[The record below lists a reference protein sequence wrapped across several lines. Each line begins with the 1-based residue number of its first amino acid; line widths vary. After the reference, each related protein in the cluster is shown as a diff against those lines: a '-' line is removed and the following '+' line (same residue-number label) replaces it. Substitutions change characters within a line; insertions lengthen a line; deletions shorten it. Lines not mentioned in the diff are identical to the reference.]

1 MRTSVKLVPAVLAM
15 LALSACGDSSGYP
28 SLSRRDVERNQAE
41 PTPTPPPAPIPE
53 SPDLAPR
60 LARLVEQA
68 RAAHEKFAA
77 ARPRAE
83 QLVSGA
89 GGAAMASESWS
100 VASIAL
106 AELESSRSEAMVAL
120 ADLDQL
126 YAARRIEG
134 GDGATI
140 AAARDR
146 VMAWIGEEDRV
157 LAALRGRLGGS
168 DK

>member
-1 MRTSVKLVPAVLAM
+1 MKSCVKFVSATLAM

-28 SLSRRDVERNQAE
+28 SLARRDVEKQAE
-41 PTPTPPPAPIPE
+41 APPPPPPTATVPD

-68 RAAHEKFAA
+68 RTAHEKFVS

-83 QLVSGA
+83 QLAAAASGS
-89 GGAAMASESWS
+89 AMASESWS
-100 VASIAL
+100 VASVAL

-120 ADLDQL
+120 ADLDEL
-126 YAARRIEG
+126 YAARRVEG
-134 GDGATI
+134 RDGASI
-140 AAARDR
+140 AAAREQ

-157 LAALRGRLGGS
+157 LAALRGRLGG
-168 DK
+168 

>member
-1 MRTSVKLVPAVLAM
+1 MKPCVKLVPAIMAM

-28 SLSRRDVERNQAE
+28 SLSRRDVEKNQTE
-41 PTPTPPPAPIPE
+41 PSSTPPPAAAPD

-68 RAAHEKFAA
+68 RAAHEKFVAGRA
-77 ARPRAE
+77 RAE

-89 GGAAMASESWS
+89 SSAAMASEGWS
-100 VASIAL
+100 EASVAL
-106 AELESSRSEAMVAL
+106 AELESSRSDAMVAL

-134 GDGATI
+134 GDGTAIAT
-140 AAARDR
+140 ARDQ
-146 VMAWIGEEDRV
+146 VMAWIGDEDQV
-157 LAALRGRLGGS
+157 LAALRGRLGG
-168 DK
+168 

>member
-1 MRTSVKLVPAVLAM
+1 MKSCVKPVPAMLAM

-28 SLSRRDVERNQAE
+28 SLSRRDVEKQAE
-41 PTPTPPPAPIPE
+41 APPAPPPPASVPE
-53 SPDLAPR
+53 SPDLSPR

-68 RAAHEKFAA
+68 RTAHEKFASV
-77 ARPRAE
+77 RPRAE
-83 QLVSGA
+83 QLA
-89 GGAAMASESWS
+89 AAAGAAAPASESWS
-100 VASIAL
+100 VASVAL

-134 GDGATI
+134 GDGASI

-146 VMAWIGEEDRV
+146 VMAWIGEEDQV
-157 LAALRGRLGGS
+157 LADLRGRLGG
-168 DK
+168 